1 MAAWSELKNGV
12 HGYPKTKLNEINARY
27 AKHLLDGCYLL
38 FEEYVQKK
46 KNNNVRSY
54 PETAMPEI
62 AQSLGK
68 SLRGSIKAY
77 FKKNLEMF

>member
-1 MAAWSELKNGV
+1 MQE
-12 HGYPKTKLNEINARY
+12 Y
-27 AKHLLDGCYLL
+27 AKHLLNGCYLL

-46 KNNNVRSY
+46 EKNVRLY

-77 FKKNLEMF
+77 F